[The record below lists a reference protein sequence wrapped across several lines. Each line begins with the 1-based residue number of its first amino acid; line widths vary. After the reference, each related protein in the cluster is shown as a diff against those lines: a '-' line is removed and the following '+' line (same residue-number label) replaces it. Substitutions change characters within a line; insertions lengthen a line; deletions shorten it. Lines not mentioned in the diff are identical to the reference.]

1 MDNEAKLNLMKKR
14 VIGSFK
20 WQEDI
25 IIPFSKEFGCTTEDL
40 EDLFMDLLDMSSLE
54 ALHGT
59 LEIAN
64 HKCLLE
70 RLDADLRL
78 PWYVDVLELLSVEQG
93 DELKNKGDN
102 VVALIAGVN
111 GEKANLVAV
120 CGKEAIA
127 KGVKAGD
134 LVREIAKMAGG
145 GGGGRPDSAMA
156 GAKDISKLD
165 SAISAVEDTVKSLI
179 K

>member
-25 IIPFSKEFGCTTEDL
+25 IIPFSKEFRCTTEDL

-70 RLDADLRL
+70 RLGADLRL

-93 DELKNKGDN
+93 DELKNK
-102 VVALIAGVN
+102 VANEIIDGKSYDIALDEGR
-111 GEKANLVAV
+111 KDLFNLL
-120 CGKEAIA
+120 KNINNE
-127 KGVKAGD
+127 
-134 LVREIAKMAGG
+134 
-145 GGGGRPDSAMA
+145 
-156 GAKDISKLD
+156 
-165 SAISAVEDTVKSLI
+165 
-179 K
+179 

>member
-20 WQEDI
+20 WKEDI

-93 DELKNKGDN
+93 DKLKNK
-102 VVALIAGVN
+102 VANEIIDGKSYDIALDEGR
-111 GEKANLVAV
+111 KDLFNLL
-120 CGKEAIA
+120 KNINNE
-127 KGVKAGD
+127 
-134 LVREIAKMAGG
+134 
-145 GGGGRPDSAMA
+145 
-156 GAKDISKLD
+156 
-165 SAISAVEDTVKSLI
+165 
-179 K
+179 

>member
-1 MDNEAKLNLMKKR
+1 MDNETKLNLMKKR

-20 WQEDI
+20 WQGDI

-93 DELKNKGDN
+93 DELKNK
-102 VVALIAGVN
+102 VANEIIDGKSYDIALDEGR
-111 GEKANLVAV
+111 KDLFNLL
-120 CGKEAIA
+120 KNINNE
-127 KGVKAGD
+127 
-134 LVREIAKMAGG
+134 
-145 GGGGRPDSAMA
+145 
-156 GAKDISKLD
+156 
-165 SAISAVEDTVKSLI
+165 
-179 K
+179 

>member
-20 WQEDI
+20 WREDI
-25 IIPFSKEFGCTTEDL
+25 IIPFSKEFGCTTEDS

-93 DELKNKGDN
+93 DELKNK
-102 VVALIAGVN
+102 VANEIIDGKSYDIALDEGR
-111 GEKANLVAV
+111 KDLFNLL
-120 CGKEAIA
+120 KNINNE
-127 KGVKAGD
+127 
-134 LVREIAKMAGG
+134 
-145 GGGGRPDSAMA
+145 
-156 GAKDISKLD
+156 
-165 SAISAVEDTVKSLI
+165 
-179 K
+179 

>member
-20 WQEDI
+20 WQVDI

-93 DELKNKGDN
+93 DELKNK
-102 VVALIAGVN
+102 VANEIIDGKSYDIALDEGR
-111 GEKANLVAV
+111 KDLFNLL
-120 CGKEAIA
+120 KNINNE
-127 KGVKAGD
+127 
-134 LVREIAKMAGG
+134 
-145 GGGGRPDSAMA
+145 
-156 GAKDISKLD
+156 
-165 SAISAVEDTVKSLI
+165 
-179 K
+179 